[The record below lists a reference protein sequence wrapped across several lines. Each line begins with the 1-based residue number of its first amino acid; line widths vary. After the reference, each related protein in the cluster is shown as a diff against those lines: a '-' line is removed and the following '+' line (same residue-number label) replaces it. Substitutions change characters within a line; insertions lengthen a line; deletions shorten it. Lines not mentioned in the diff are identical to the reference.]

1 MIKKII
7 LKDFLAHAE
16 TEIELGPGMTVLT
29 GPNNSGKSSVVEALR
44 CIATNPPPKHFIR
57 HGAKK
62 ARVELE
68 MDDGVRVAWIRKKA
82 TAWYEVL
89 HPGEEEWEVYAKL
102 VGRKTPEDVKKILR
116 LNGVP
121 VEGNEKDVDVHIGNQ
136 RNPIFL
142 IDRSPAIAAQFFA
155 SSSEA
160 SHLLAMQTELKNR
173 VRAAKREKKFQQQ
186 KLDEIRVELDELQT
200 LPDVNLELETARELK
215 ERVDALEK
223 EIPAVETLL
232 QRKGEL
238 EGFKTSLSVREKE
251 LAVLQEAP
259 EIFPSA
265 PLERAVTG
273 MESLRHHGQIL
284 KSRSEYLAEL
294 QIAPELFPVHLL
306 DDILARQNQLTF
318 AEKQQSARSNVLEQ
332 LISPPDLE
340 DVSALSTTLH
350 NVTRNHVFR
359 DNISRRVDVLV
370 SLNDP
375 PELYDLSPLMQVMNN
390 LSSMRKAQAD
400 AQKNLRELEQS
411 EAELKQNIEAR
422 LAEIGNC
429 PLCGGDLDAQKLIG
443 DSHES

>member
-1 MIKKII
+1 MIKKI
-7 LKDFLAHAE
+7 LLENFLAHAE

-44 CIATNPPPKHFIR
+44 CIATNPLPKHFIR

-89 HPGEEEWEVYAKL
+89 RPGEEEWEVYAKF
-102 VGRKTPEDVKKILR
+102 GRNTPEDILNILR
-116 LNGVP
+116 LNQVP
-121 VEGNEKDVDVHIGNQ
+121 LEGGKSLDVHIGNQ

-142 IDRSPAIAAQFFA
+142 LDQPSSVAAQFFA

-215 ERVDALEK
+215 GQMDILEK
-223 EIPAVETLL
+223 EIPAVEGVL

-238 EGFKTSLSVREKE
+238 ENYKASLSAREKE
-251 LAVLQEAP
+251 LSE
-259 EIFPSA
+259 
-265 PLERAVTG
+265 
-273 MESLRHHGQIL
+273 LR
-284 KSRSEYLAEL
+284 E
-294 QIAPELFPVHLL
+294 APELFPSGPLERIVSGMQNLRVHGVSLKARSESL
-306 DDILARQNQLTF
+306 DRLEVPPELFPVQQLESDLAQQNQLSF
-318 AEKQQSARSNVLEQ
+318 AEKNQSVRRKILEP
-332 LISPPDLE
+332 LASPPDLE
-340 DVSALSTTLH
+340 DLSVLSATISNL
-350 NVTRNHVFR
+350 TRSHAFR
-359 DNISRRVDVLV
+359 ENISRRVDVLAP
-370 SLNDP
+370 LDDP
-375 PELYDLSPLMQVMNN
+375 PELHDFSPLMQVMDN
-390 LSSMRKAQAD
+390 LSSLRKAQAD
-400 AQKNLRELEQS
+400 AQKNLHELEQS
-411 EAELKQNIEAR
+411 ETELKERIEVR
-422 LAEIGNC
+422 LTEIGNC
-429 PLCGGDLDAQKLIG
+429 PLCGGDLDAQKMIG